1 MRQIVLDTETTGLEA
16 GDGHRIIEIGCIEL
30 LNRRRSGNIF
40 HRFLNPDREIDEG
53 AAAVHGITREQ
64 LIDCPR
70 FADIA
75 QDLIAF
81 VRDAEVI
88 IHNAPFD
95 VGFLDAE
102 LRRLGKAWGR
112 FAEHCRIID
121 TLAMARQLHPGQ
133 RNNLDALCSRYAVD
147 NSTRDLHGAMLDA
160 EILSDVYLRMTG
172 GQATLLLDE
181 EPAGNAHGRR
191 STSTRSSQRGERP
204 PLRVIAATPE
214 EDAAHDA
221 RLAGIDKKSGGRCLW
236 LQADEDALA

>member
-1 MRQIVLDTETTGLEA
+1 MRQIILDTETTGLEA
-16 GDGHRIIEIGCIEL
+16 GDGHRIIEIGCVEL
-30 LNRRRSGNIF
+30 FNRRRTGNNF
-40 HRFLNPDREIDEG
+40 HRFLNPDRDIDEG

-64 LIDCPR
+64 LANSPR

-102 LRRLGKAWGR
+102 LKRLGKAWGR
-112 FAEHCRIID
+112 FSDHCRIID
-121 TLAMARQLHPGQ
+121 TLAMARQMHPGQ

-147 NSTRDLHGAMLDA
+147 NSTRDQHGALLDA

-172 GQATLLLDE
+172 GQATLLLEE
-181 EPAGNAHGRR
+181 EPAN
-191 STSTRSSQRGERP
+191 TSNSAGTTGTGSQQRGERP
-204 PLRVIAATPE
+204 PLRVIAATAE
-214 EDAAHDA
+214 ELAAHEA
-221 RLAGIDKKSGGRCLW
+221 RLAVIDKKSGGRCLW
-236 LQADEDALA
+236 RRAQEDPVV